1 MKTAETITPKAV
13 ELLSRIT
20 GERLDTRNVTSPV
33 LFLTALITV
42 LLGVMFADQAVTE
55 EEKQRWQKTLNRFIP
70 AEGNFRQL
78 AQLLSKG
85 VREQKVYANSQE
97 VLTLLEPFSES
108 KKLLI
113 IGFGYEMSAAD
124 GSIDESEKKYLQR
137 VATLV
142 GLKSSH
148 VEVLE
153 AGFTKQ
159 PIADLGALAEVRS
172 LLDPARFHE
181 LDTLF
186 VEAAND
192 LLLTLPGIPA
202 VNKLTVSD
210 SQVTSYDRLKKF
222 QTSRKHLD
230 FLCNQLHGIIQA
242 SCERGF
248 LPNNFIDDVGKISRK
263 LQSQRFRVAV
273 VGEFSQGKST
283 LLNALLGEE
292 LQPVRAIPCSGVITT
307 LRYGKRKQVIC
318 RYKDGREEE
327 ISVEDYKTKASISKS
342 AAVNN
347 HGDELASSEID
358 ELIFE
363 HPDLEL
369 CKSGVEILDS
379 PGLNEHPDRTAITE
393 KLLKNTDAALFLTNA
408 SRLLPAREKEL
419 IEYVRTQATSSNNKL
434 PAENLFVLVNF
445 MDLLDTDEDRQDV
458 TQRLEDFIISENLI
472 VANKNRVHYISAK
485 AALKKQDEYLQSFR
499 AFTQALE
506 QFLVVERGAIEIRR
520 FADDIKDL
528 TQIILAELQQ
538 AEDFLDGKVAL
549 SQAETQRVLEQIGE
563 ASGRDR
569 KIRLLHN
576 KVLALV
582 DEETNNSLNQW
593 LEGLGERLLQKS
605 EDWTSEYSGN
615 FQQKELV
622 ADYAN
627 QFNRDLS
634 EELDNWIENQLKKD
648 ILQPYLNDLDDEIR
662 KNLEAIQ
669 SSFANVDAL
678 KNSQSSSWA
687 FYQHKSSEFG
697 DSGFGTNLGLAGLG
711 VAVLVPAVILA
722 GPILFVLGI
731 LLGGSLFGAGA
742 TGILD
747 KQATIKAKVFEKG
760 WEHFLESLDK
770 TSNNIYET
778 IGIEFRGRI
787 DQVDSVISG
796 VISLYENLLEQQET
810 THQKNLEQREA
821 EKAWIAQQH
830 LELEQLRDNVEM
842 VIKN

>member
-13 ELLSRIT
+13 ELLSRIV
-20 GERLDTRNVTSPV
+20 GERLDTRNVTSPI
-33 LFLTALITV
+33 LFLTALITI

-70 AEGNFRQL
+70 AEGNLRQL
-78 AQLLSKG
+78 SQLLSKG

-137 VATLV
+137 VAALME
-142 GLKSSH
+142 LKPSH

-192 LLLTLPGIPA
+192 LLLNLPIIPA
-202 VNKLTVSD
+202 VNKQTVSD
-210 SQVTSYDRLKKF
+210 SQITSYDRLKKF

-230 FLCNQLHGIIQA
+230 FLCNQLYGIIQA

-248 LPNNFIDDVGKISRK
+248 LPNSFIDDVGKISRK

-292 LQPVRAIPCSGVITT
+292 VQPVRAVPCSGVITT

-369 CKSGVEILDS
+369 CKSGVEIIDS

-408 SRLLPAREKEL
+408 SRLLPQKEKEL
-419 IEYVRTQATSSNNKL
+419 IQDVRKQVTYSNTKI

-458 TQRLEDFIISENLI
+458 TQRLEDFVTSENLI
-472 VANKNRVHYISAK
+472 VPNKNRVHYISAK

-506 QFLVVERGAIEIRR
+506 QFLTVERGAIEIRR
-520 FADDIKDL
+520 FVDNIKDL
-528 TQIILAELQQ
+528 AQIILAELQQ
-538 AEDFLDGKVAL
+538 AEDFLNGKVAL
-549 SQAETQRVLEQIGE
+549 SEAETQKILEQIGE
-563 ASGRDR
+563 ASGREV
-569 KIRLLHN
+569 KISLLHDQILDLVFEEVN
-576 KVLALV
+576 KSWDKWA
-582 DEETNNSLNQW
+582 EK
-593 LEGLGERLLQKS
+593 LGDRLLQKS
-605 EDWTSEYSGN
+605 ESWTSEYTGN
-615 FQQKELV
+615 FHQKELI
-622 ADYAN
+622 ADYTN

-634 EELDNWIENQLKKD
+634 EEIDGWIENHLKKD
-648 ILQPYLNDLDDEIR
+648 ILQPYLNNLDNEIR

-669 SSFANVDAL
+669 TSFENVNTL
-678 KNSQSSSWA
+678 KNSQSSSWD

-711 VAVLVPAVILA
+711 VAVLVPAFILA
-722 GPILFVLGI
+722 GPILAVLGS
-731 LLGGSLFGAGA
+731 LLGGSLLGAGA

-760 WEHFLESLDK
+760 WEQFLESLDK
-770 TSNNIYET
+770 TFDKIYEI
-778 IGIEFRGRI
+778 IGIEFRGRM
-787 DQVDSVISG
+787 DQVDGVISG
-796 VISLYENLLEQQET
+796 AISLYENLLEQQGT
-810 THQKNLEQREA
+810 VHQKNLAQREA
-821 EKAWIAQQH
+821 EKVWITEQR
-830 LELEQLRDNVEM
+830 LELEQLRNNTESV
-842 VIKN
+842 VK